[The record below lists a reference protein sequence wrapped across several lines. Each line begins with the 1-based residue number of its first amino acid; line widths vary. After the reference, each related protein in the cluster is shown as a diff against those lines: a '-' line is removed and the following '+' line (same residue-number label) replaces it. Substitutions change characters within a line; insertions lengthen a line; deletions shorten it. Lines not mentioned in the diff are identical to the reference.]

1 MNIEAKNLSKIYG
14 DGENRVVALDRANLE
29 IVSSDFIS
37 IMGPSGSGKSTLLHL
52 LSGLDKPSS
61 GSLTYDGKDIYS
73 YSDKELSAFR
83 RKRIGFIFQQ
93 FNLLPVLTA
102 KENIIMPLLLDKQKP
117 NEAYLKQLTELLGI
131 QGRLEHLPHELSGGQ
146 QQRVAIARALAMDPI
161 CMLFDEPTSALD
173 PEMINEVLDVMVELA
188 HEGMT
193 MMVVT
198 HEMGFAK
205 KVADHVI
212 FMDAGEVIENLPS
225 DEFFNKPHTE
235 RAQKFLSKILNH

>member
-14 DGENRVVALDRANLE
+14 DGENRVVALDHANLE

-93 FNLLPVLTA
+93 FALMKHYTIFENVEIPLIALNIPKKKRKEIVMQSLDMVGIADYWKKLPA
-102 KENIIMPLLLDKQKP
+102 N
-117 NEAYLKQLTELLGI
+117 
-131 QGRLEHLPHELSGGQ
+131 LSGGQ
-146 QQRVAIARALAMDPI
+146 QQRCAIARALVANKNI
-161 CMLFDEPTSALD
+161 ILADEPTGALD
-173 PEMINEVLDVMVELA
+173 K
-188 HEGMT
+188 MT
-193 MMVVT
+193 GQEIMKILKKVNQQGKTVIVVT
-198 HEMGFAK
+198 HDENVAQMG
-205 KVADHVI
+205 DRI
-212 FMDAGEVIENLPS
+212 IRIEDGRLV
-225 DEFFNKPHTE
+225 
-235 RAQKFLSKILNH
+235 